1 MAGVSADSPPR
12 THVAAALLA
21 LAAALLC
28 RAWLQVTLEAAGL
41 DRRSAADL
49 SYFIVPPLLLVLLLP
64 VLRAD
69 QGFLRTLL
77 RFRPVTLRLLLVAVA
92 IGLLLRI
99 AWWSQLVAR
108 ISFGWQSST
117 DPLAIAGPV
126 ASFSCPPTAT
136 LVAGIVVA
144 TLLIPPIE
152 ELIHRGYV
160 QTRFHSRGPVL
171 AITMST
177 LLFVV
182 FHRTS
187 GWGLALAGGAI
198 LGSIYWASR
207 SLWPGIVTH
216 SVVNLEP
223 QITWRC
229 LNLHWN
235 PAPDTLPLWSAGIP
249 ATLVFCLSVGLM
261 AWLILGPISVNRPRG
276 NAGAGNESRR
286 PDITAR

>member
-28 RAWLQVTLEAAGL
+28 RAWLQVTLETAGL

-49 SYFIVPPLLLVLLLP
+49 SYFVVPPVLLVLLLP
-64 VLRAD
+64 VLHAD
-69 QGFLRTLL
+69 QAFIRKLVH
-77 RFRPVTLRLLLVAVA
+77 FRPVTLRLLLVAVA

-117 DPLAIAGPV
+117 DPQAIVGPV
-126 ASFSCPPTAT
+126 ANFSCPPTASM
-136 LVAGIVVA
+136 VAGIVVA

-160 QTRFHSRGPVL
+160 QTRLHPRGPVL
-171 AITMST
+171 AITIST

-187 GWGLALAGGAI
+187 GWGLALAGGAV
-198 LGSIYWASR
+198 LGTMYWASG
-207 SLWPGIVTH
+207 SLWPSIVTH

-235 PAPDTLPLWSAGIP
+235 PAADALPLWSVGIP

-261 AWLILGPISVNRPRG
+261 AWLALVKCGCREQVPAP
-276 NAGAGNESRR
+276 
-286 PDITAR
+286 

>member
-1 MAGVSADSPPR
+1 MAGVSPDSPYK

-28 RAWLQVTLEAAGL
+28 RAWLQVTLETAGV
-41 DRRSAADL
+41 DRTFAADL
-49 SYFIVPPLLLVLLLP
+49 SYFIVPPVLLVLLLP
-64 VLRAD
+64 VLHAD
-69 QGFLRTLL
+69 RGFLRAL
-77 RFRPVTLRLLLVAVA
+77 FRCKTVNARLHLIAVA

-108 ISFGWQSST
+108 VSFGWQSST
-117 DPLAIAGPV
+117 DPLAIVGPV
-126 ASFSCPPTAT
+126 VNFSCPPAAAMA
-136 LVAGIVVA
+136 AGVVVA

-160 QTRFHSRGPVL
+160 QTRLHSRGPVL
-171 AITMST
+171 AIATST

-187 GWGLALAGGAI
+187 GWGLALAGGAV
-198 LGSIYWASR
+198 LGTMYWVSG
-207 SLWPGIVTH
+207 SLWPSIVTH

-235 PAPDTLPLWSAGIP
+235 PVADSLPLWSVGMP
-249 ATLVFCLSVGLM
+249 ATLVFCLSTGLA
-261 AWLILGPISVNRPRG
+261 AWLVHAKCG
-276 NAGAGNESRR
+276 RR
-286 PDITAR
+286 ERAPAP

>member
-28 RAWLQVTLEAAGL
+28 RAWLQITLEATGL
-41 DRRSAADL
+41 DRRSAGDL
-49 SYFIVPPLLLVLLLP
+49 SYFIVPPVLLVLLMP

-69 QGFLRTLL
+69 QGFIRALF
-77 RFRPVTLRLLLVAVA
+77 RFKSVTLRLLLVAAA
-92 IGLLLRI
+92 IGLLFRI

-117 DPLAIAGPV
+117 DPLAIVGPV
-126 ASFSCPPTAT
+126 ANFACPPPAPMLT
-136 LVAGIVVA
+136 GIVVA

-177 LLFVV
+177 LLFIV

-198 LGSIYWASR
+198 LGTMYWTSG

-235 PAPDTLPLWSAGIP
+235 PTPDTLPLWSVGMP

-261 AWLILGPISVNRPRG
+261 AWLAKKMTAGSDNPISVNRP
-276 NAGAGNESRR
+276 
-286 PDITAR
+286 